1 MSQDSFADKIA
12 ASSLSHSSQQHPLA
26 SGDYCGICRLCSHF
40 RRRRP
45 TTDRFLPSP
54 LHHSLSASIPS
65 IQTPSLVGGPSSQR
79 CSKSWDDS
87 LDDLCEP
94 LARLIVLSNI
104 HHVTPIDELH
114 IGEASPPGIP
124 EFVAIAAAS
133 ETVAVAAVIVVVGGG
148 GGGGDAAR
156 ERDESCNDLSG
167 TNR

>member
-1 MSQDSFADKIA
+1 M
-12 ASSLSHSSQQHPLA
+12 
-26 SGDYCGICRLCSHF
+26 
-40 RRRRP
+40 
-45 TTDRFLPSP
+45 
-54 LHHSLSASIPS
+54 
-65 IQTPSLVGGPSSQR
+65 
-79 CSKSWDDS
+79 
-87 LDDLCEP
+87 
-94 LARLIVLSNI
+94 LSNI

-148 GGGGDAAR
+148 DAAR